1 MRYTQPHRINGKN
14 TEKSYMFQDKKLVC
28 FDLDGTLID
37 SVGIWNQVD
46 AALIDELSNRKVDLH
61 EIQIQQQRDLQLTA
75 LRHRSDPYLEYCG
88 FLKEQYGFEPAKE
101 EVKNRRYSISR
112 HFLDDIVELKPQAD
126 LLIQALKQQQISL
139 ALTTT
144 SLFNVQRYQDNNR
157 NINSKISFDEDFSLI
172 LTRENVQNIKPHPE
186 VYLNVLQA
194 FNLRPE
200 ECLIIEDS
208 LVGVEAANH
217 AGIEVVGIYD
227 QHSAHEIDLIKAKA
241 NYYVENFAELLSSFN
256 DNIH

>member
-1 MRYTQPHRINGKN
+1 
-14 TEKSYMFQDKKLVC
+14 MFQDKKLVC

-61 EIQIQQQRDLQLTA
+61 EIQQQRDLQLTA

-88 FLKEQYGFEPAKE
+88 YLKGLYCFELSKE
-101 EVKNRRYSISR
+101 DVKNHRYSISR
-112 HFLDDIVELKPQAD
+112 HFLDHIVELKPQAD
-126 LLIQALKQQQISL
+126 LLIQALKQQQIAL
-139 ALTTT
+139 ALTTTT
-144 SLFNVQRYQDNNR
+144 SLFNVQRYQDNNQ
-157 NINSKISFDEDFSLI
+157 NINSKISFDEDFALI

-186 VYLNVLQA
+186 VYVNVLQA

-217 AGIEVVGIYD
+217 AGIEVVAIYD
-227 QHSAHEIDLIKAKA
+227 QHSAHEMDLIKAKA
-241 NYYVENFAELLSSFN
+241 NYFVEDFAELLSF
-256 DNIH
+256 IQ

>member
-1 MRYTQPHRINGKN
+1 
-14 TEKSYMFQDKKLVC
+14 
-28 FDLDGTLID
+28 
-37 SVGIWNQVD
+37 
-46 AALIDELSNRKVDLH
+46 
-61 EIQIQQQRDLQLTA
+61 
-75 LRHRSDPYLEYCG
+75 
-88 FLKEQYGFEPAKE
+88 
-101 EVKNRRYSISR
+101 
-112 HFLDDIVELKPQAD
+112 
-126 LLIQALKQQQISL
+126 
-139 ALTTT
+139 
-144 SLFNVQRYQDNNR
+144 
-157 NINSKISFDEDFSLI
+157 LI

-217 AGIEVVGIYD
+217 AGIEVVAMYD

-256 DNIH
+256 NNIH

>member
-46 AALIDELSNRKVDLH
+46 AALIQELANIEVDLS
-61 EIQIQQQRDLQLTA
+61 QIQQQRDLQLKNFKH
-75 LRHRSDPYLEYCG
+75 LPDPYLEYCAY
-88 FLKEQYGFEPAKE
+88 LKALYGFAPNKE

-139 ALTTT
+139 ALTTTT

-256 DNIH
+256 NNIH